1 MIVHLIVS
9 FAIFVLAW
17 GLRYSWVETDRLT
30 WIDRW
35 NLTLSKF
42 LLPPLLLFTTSI
54 SIVCMGPH
62 GRMVWVGNDW
72 LSYNLAI
79 GCLGFAAFYLLKL
92 TLAGWQILQQVRTYP
107 EIKLNG
113 KKVRLLDLPTAY
125 IAQIGFWQPELV
137 ITQGLLDNLDKEHL
151 AAVLAHEQAHYRYR
165 DTFCFF
171 WLGWIRQLTIWLPQ
185 TAAMW
190 EELLVLRELRAD
202 RWASKQTN
210 PLLVAE
216 ALLLVVQNR
225 SIFTEDFCTA
235 FSQVAPVDRLTQ
247 RVNALLAIYEP
258 NQIATQNLSRS
269 RSVSCGEST
278 DIWMWIYLL
287 VGLLPLLTV
296 PFHR

>member
-1 MIVHLIVS
+1 MHLIVS
-9 FAIFVLAW
+9 FAIFALAW

-30 WIDRW
+30 WNERW

-42 LLPPLLLFTTSI
+42 LLPPLLLFTTSV
-54 SIVCMGPH
+54 SIVWMGPH

-72 LSYNLAI
+72 LSYNIDI
-79 GCLGFAAFYLLKL
+79 GCLGFAAFYLVKL
-92 TLAGWQILQQVRTYP
+92 TLTGWQIRQQVRTYP

-113 KKVRLLDLPTAY
+113 KKARLLDLPTIY

-151 AAVLAHEQAHYRYR
+151 GAVLAHEQAHYRHR

-171 WLGWIRQLTIWLPQ
+171 WLGWIRQITSWLPQ
-185 TAAMW
+185 TEVMW
-190 EELLVLRELRAD
+190 QELLVLRELRAD
-202 RWASKQTN
+202 RWASKQTD

-216 ALLLVVQNR
+216 ALLLVVQNT

-235 FSQVAPVDRLTQ
+235 FSQVAPVDRLNQ
-247 RVNALLAIYEP
+247 RINALLAIYESSNIP
-258 NQIATQNLSRS
+258 TQNLYR
-269 RSVSCGEST
+269 ST
-278 DIWMWIYLL
+278 DIWIWIYLL

>member
-1 MIVHLIVS
+1 MHLIVL

-17 GLRYSWVETDRLT
+17 GLRYSWFETDRLT
-30 WIDRW
+30 WIERW

-54 SIVCMGPH
+54 SIVWMGPH

-92 TLAGWQILQQVRTYP
+92 TLTGWQILQQVRTYP

-113 KKVRLLDLPTAY
+113 KKVRLLDLPHAY

-258 NQIATQNLSRS
+258 NQIATQNSYRS